1 MAAWRAK
8 AIDGNVSPIVL
19 NTVYSNFSPGI
30 DRPTNPDSRM
40 ASEYTDPDAPAS
52 SVRSK
57 SKNAAPTTVGTVPS
71 AVPAVGSGE
80 AITPVNPGAQ

>member
-1 MAAWRAK
+1 MAAWRAR

-30 DRPTNPDSRM
+30 DRPTNPESRM

-57 SKNAAPTTVGTVPS
+57 SKNAAPTTVGDCTHAAARS
-71 AVPAVGSGE
+71 RG
-80 AITPVNPGAQ
+80 QW